1 MVTQICIWSVIIL
14 VLSII
19 FIIWVYKMMDNITD
33 YDFYDAI
40 VKTNNCFI
48 VVSILFSIMV
58 YRTIKYTTVII
69 DNAMSDN
76 FGFMD
81 ALNVMFSFVSFVVN
95 VVSFIMVVY
104 LVVGV
109 YKDYYFDKGTRYST
123 PCSFKTLKI
132 INRFS
137 NLETRYTNFYYID
150 KNGDKTLLRFNFPVF
165 LYVCYYEHFRTNAN
179 YVNEKRKKDR
189 EKETKLY
196 KTLINDIE
204 KIRKENKKEAERCM
218 KKAADATLIFFK

>member
-1 MVTQICIWSVIIL
+1 MATQICIWNIIIL

-19 FIIWVYKMMDNITD
+19 FIIWVYKTGNNIAD

-58 YRTIKYTTVII
+58 YRTIKYTTVIM
-69 DNAMSDN
+69 DNVRSDN
-76 FGFMD
+76 YSSMD
-81 ALNVMFSFVSFVVN
+81 VFNLLFSFVPFVVN
-95 VVSFIMVVY
+95 VVGFIMVVY
-104 LVVGV
+104 LIVGV

-137 NLETRYTNFYYID
+137 NLETRHNDFYYIN
-150 KNGDKTLLRFNFPVF
+150 KNGDETLLRFSFPIF
-165 LYVCYYEHFRTNAN
+165 LYVCYYEHFRINAN

-189 EKETKLY
+189 KKEAELY
-196 KTLINDIE
+196 KTLISDIE
-204 KIRKENKKEAERCM
+204 EIRKENEKEAEKYM
-218 KKAADATLIFFK
+218 KKAKENLNKIK

>member
-1 MVTQICIWSVIIL
+1 MATQICIWNIIIL

-19 FIIWVYKMMDNITD
+19 FIIWIYSKIDSIND
-33 YDFYDAI
+33 YDFYDDI

-58 YRTIKYTTVII
+58 YRTIKYTTII
-69 DNAMSDN
+69 INNAMSDN
-76 FGFMD
+76 FGFID
-81 ALNVMFSFVSFVVN
+81 ILNAM
-95 VVSFIMVVY
+95 SFIPFFVNATSFILVVY
-104 LVVGV
+104 LAVGV

-132 INRFS
+132 INSFS
-137 NLETRYTNFYYID
+137 NLKTGCTDFYYVN
-150 KNGDKTLLRFNFPVF
+150 KNGDETLLRFNFPVF

-189 EKETKLY
+189 KKETELY
-196 KTLINDIE
+196 KTLISDIE
-204 KIRKENKKEAERCM
+204 EIRKENEKEA
-218 KKAADATLIFFK
+218 KKYMNKAKENLNKVK

>member
-1 MVTQICIWSVIIL
+1 MATQIFIWNIIIL

-19 FIIWVYKMMDNITD
+19 FIIWVYKMIDNIAD

-40 VKTNNCFI
+40 VKINNCFI

-69 DNAMSDN
+69 DNVSSDN
-76 FGFMD
+76 YSSID
-81 ALNVMFSFVSFVVN
+81 VLNLIFSFVPFVVN

-104 LVVGV
+104 LIVGV

-123 PCSFKTLKI
+123 LCSFKTLKI

-137 NLETRYTNFYYID
+137 NLETRYTDFYYID
-150 KNGDKTLLRFNFPVF
+150 KNGNETLLRFNFPVF
-165 LYVCYYEHFRTNAN
+165 LS
-179 YVNEKRKKDR
+179 
-189 EKETKLY
+189 
-196 KTLINDIE
+196 I
-204 KIRKENKKEAERCM
+204 
-218 KKAADATLIFFK
+218 ATTDGSFNIIPFPFKVTSIFAVPKSIPISFEPKSNSFMFFPFLSFLQVYL

>member
-1 MVTQICIWSVIIL
+1 MATQICIWNIIIL

-19 FIIWVYKMMDNITD
+19 FIVWVYKMLDNITD

-48 VVSILFSIMV
+48 VVSVLFLIMV
-58 YRTIKYTTVII
+58 YRTIKYTTIII

-81 ALNVMFSFVSFVVN
+81 VLNVMFSFVPFAVN
-95 VVSFIMVVY
+95 VASFIIAVY
-104 LVVGV
+104 FIVSV
-109 YKDYYFDKGTRYST
+109 YKEAYFDKNTRYST

-137 NLETRYTNFYYID
+137 NLKTRYNDFYYID
-150 KNGDKTLLRFNFPVF
+150 KNGDETLLRFSFPIF

-189 EKETKLY
+189 KKEVELY

-204 KIRKENKKEAERCM
+204 EIRKENEKEAEKYM
-218 KKAADATLIFFK
+218 KKAKENLNKIK

>member
-1 MVTQICIWSVIIL
+1 MATQICIWNIIIL

-19 FIIWVYKMMDNITD
+19 FIIWVYKMIDNITD

-58 YRTIKYTTVII
+58 YRTIKYTTVIT
-69 DNAMSDN
+69 DMAMSDN
-76 FGFMD
+76 YSFMD
-81 ALNVMFSFVSFVVN
+81 VLNGMFSFVPFVVN
-95 VVSFIMVVY
+95 VGSFIMVVC

-137 NLETRYTNFYYID
+137 ELETRGDDFYYID
-150 KNGDKTLLRFNFPVF
+150 KNSEATCLRFSFPVF
-165 LYVCYYEHFRTNAN
+165 VYVCYYEHFRTNAN

-189 EKETKLY
+189 KKEAELY
-196 KTLINDIE
+196 KTLISDIE
-204 KIRKENKKEAERCM
+204 EIRKENEKEAEKYM
-218 KKAADATLIFFK
+218 KKAKENLNKIK

>member
-1 MVTQICIWSVIIL
+1 MATQIFIWNIIIL

-19 FIIWVYKMMDNITD
+19 FIIWVYKMIDNIAD

-40 VKTNNCFI
+40 VKINNCFI

-69 DNAMSDN
+69 DNVSSDN
-76 FGFMD
+76 YSSID
-81 ALNVMFSFVSFVVN
+81 VLNLIFSFVPFVVN

-104 LVVGV
+104 LIVGV

-123 PCSFKTLKI
+123 LCSFKTLKI

-137 NLETRYTNFYYID
+137 NLETRYTDFYYID
-150 KNGDKTLLRFNFPVF
+150 KNGNKTLLRFNFPVF

-179 YVNEKRKKDR
+179 YVNEKRKNDR
-189 EKETKLY
+189 KKEAELY
-196 KTLINDIE
+196 KTLISDIE
-204 KIRKENKKEAERCM
+204 EIRKENEKEAEKYM
-218 KKAADATLIFFK
+218 KKAKENLNKIK